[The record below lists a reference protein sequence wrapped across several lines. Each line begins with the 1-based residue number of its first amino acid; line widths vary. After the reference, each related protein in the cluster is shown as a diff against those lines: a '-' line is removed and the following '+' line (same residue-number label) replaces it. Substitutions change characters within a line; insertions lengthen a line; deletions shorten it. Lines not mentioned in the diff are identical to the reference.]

1 MKQNPAKLSRL
12 KRSISSNDKSEALSN
27 GPTGTLASLII
38 NNNSDNNKK
47 FDKLFNNKSTK
58 SNSLQNE
65 IGVNRAS
72 KYKSNEDT
80 SEMATDDKSGANAL
94 SNNKS
99 DKWDDDSEQDDD
111 SLSYSQEIKEKNNVI

>member
-1 MKQNPAKLSRL
+1 VKQNPAKLSRL

-27 GPTGTLASLII
+27 GQTGTLASLII

-65 IGVNRAS
+65 MGVNRAS

-80 SEMATDDKSGANAL
+80 SEMATEDKSGANAL

>member
-27 GPTGTLASLII
+27 GQTGTLASLII

-65 IGVNRAS
+65 MGVNRAS

-80 SEMATDDKSGANAL
+80 SEMATEDKSGANAL